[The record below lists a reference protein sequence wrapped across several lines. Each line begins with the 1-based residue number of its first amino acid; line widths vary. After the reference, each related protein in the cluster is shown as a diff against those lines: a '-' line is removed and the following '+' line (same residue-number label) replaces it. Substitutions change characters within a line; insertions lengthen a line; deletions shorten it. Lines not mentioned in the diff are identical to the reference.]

1 MFYNFQS
8 LNMKVAFF
16 DKLLENQIFFDD
28 IILESHHI
36 CNWRSAYGVNY
47 AQKLIFLGEHTCAH
61 CRDLHEA
68 LDWGKLEQMNL
79 VPAAKLCRV
88 S

>member
-16 DKLLENQIFFDD
+16 DKLLENQNFFGDMCW
-28 IILESHHI
+28 ESQHI
-36 CNWRSAYGVNY
+36 CNWMSAYRVNY

-61 CRDLHEA
+61 CRDLDEA
-68 LDWGKLEQMNL
+68 LD
-79 VPAAKLCRV
+79 
-88 S
+88 